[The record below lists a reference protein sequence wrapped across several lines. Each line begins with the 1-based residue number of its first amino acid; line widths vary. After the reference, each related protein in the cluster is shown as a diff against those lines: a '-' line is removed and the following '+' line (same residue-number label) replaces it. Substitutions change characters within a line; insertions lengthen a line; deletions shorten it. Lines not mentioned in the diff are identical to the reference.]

1 MTDDGS
7 PRSDPA
13 KLRYFTIQAVRLAGV
28 VMVLL
33 GMLVLN
39 GKLAW
44 PAPVGYFLLLNGLF
58 DALFVPTLLARR
70 WKTPK

>member
-1 MTDDGS
+1 MSEDAAMTEAL
-7 PRSDPA
+7 A
-13 KLRYFTIQAVRLAGV
+13 KRRFFTIQAVRLAGV

-44 PAPVGYFLLLNGLF
+44 PQLLGYFLVLNGLF
-58 DALFVPTLLARR
+58 DALFLPTILARR
-70 WKTPK
+70 WKTPE

>member
-1 MTDDGS
+1 M
-7 PRSDPA
+7 SDATATTQALA
-13 KLRYFTIQAVRLAGV
+13 KRRFFIIQAVRLAGV

-44 PAPVGYFLLLNGLF
+44 PQLLGYFLVLNGLF
-58 DALFVPTLLARR
+58 DALFLPTILAKR
-70 WKTPK
+70 WKTPE